1 MATKRVAIVGAGMG
15 GLAAAIRLRLTGF
28 DVEVFEK
35 NGQPGGRVG
44 RLRESGFTF
53 DTGPT
58 LLLMTDVYRDLFAA
72 AGRNL
77 DEEIDLVNLDPN
89 YRVHF
94 GDGDSIR
101 VSSSLPALIPEL
113 ERIEPG
119 VTPRFYSFMR
129 DACLKYRLGRSE
141 FVERDFEK
149 ARDFF
154 GPRNLR
160 LLLKTK
166 AVNKYYRSVSKY
178 FKTDKLRQTFS
189 FQTMYLGLSPFEA
202 PAVYALLPYT
212 ELAEDGLW
220 FPRGGMYEL
229 VEAMVRLARDLG
241 VRINLNSPVEE
252 IVVAKDQARGVRVN
266 GEEIGTE
273 AVLANADLPYVY
285 RKLLPRSAGEGD
297 FRWKLRK
304 REKLLYTAS
313 SFMLYLGLDRKLDHL
328 SHHNVYLSTRYRENF
343 EQIFSERRL
352 PNEPSFYT
360 NVPSRTDEN
369 AAPAGMESLYVLVPT
384 PHLNEN
390 VDWKRESPAFKER
403 VYDLLEEKAGIED
416 IRRHVV
422 YEKVKT
428 PLDWLSDYNLEE
440 GAAFGIGHGIFQVGF
455 FRPPIAS
462 KTVRGVYFVGA
473 STRPGTGVPL
483 VTIGAK
489 LAAERIGRDLGGRPL
504 ATPKAT
510 TGVS

>member
-15 GLAAAIRLRLTGF
+15 GLAAAIRLRLMGF
-28 DVEVFEK
+28 DIEVFEK
-35 NGQPGGRVG
+35 NVQPGGRVG

-166 AVNKYYRSVSKY
+166 AVNNYY
-178 FKTDKLRQTFS
+178 
-189 FQTMYLGLSPFEA
+189 
-202 PAVYALLPYT
+202 
-212 ELAEDGLW
+212 
-220 FPRGGMYEL
+220 
-229 VEAMVRLARDLG
+229 
-241 VRINLNSPVEE
+241 
-252 IVVAKDQARGVRVN
+252 
-266 GEEIGTE
+266 
-273 AVLANADLPYVY
+273 
-285 RKLLPRSAGEGD
+285 
-297 FRWKLRK
+297 
-304 REKLLYTAS
+304 
-313 SFMLYLGLDRKLDHL
+313 
-328 SHHNVYLSTRYRENF
+328 
-343 EQIFSERRL
+343 
-352 PNEPSFYT
+352 
-360 NVPSRTDEN
+360 
-369 AAPAGMESLYVLVPT
+369 
-384 PHLNEN
+384 
-390 VDWKRESPAFKER
+390 
-403 VYDLLEEKAGIED
+403 
-416 IRRHVV
+416 
-422 YEKVKT
+422 
-428 PLDWLSDYNLEE
+428 
-440 GAAFGIGHGIFQVGF
+440 
-455 FRPPIAS
+455 
-462 KTVRGVYFVGA
+462 
-473 STRPGTGVPL
+473 
-483 VTIGAK
+483 
-489 LAAERIGRDLGGRPL
+489 
-504 ATPKAT
+504 
-510 TGVS
+510 